1 MGMTRSEV
9 ESFLAGIG
17 FVSSSTSAFGD
28 SFELKLAPRWKI
40 SAFAA
45 KEGNPFAGTG
55 KSDSYDGV
63 SFSLESRGT
72 KYRCLSLNSLKQ
84 NAAHIVHELRGLSEN
99 DELLKCPK
107 CNVRY
112 VHVKEPSA
120 GQRWQP
126 FLSCD
131 GMTIVGRG
139 DKKHVGCDGTSHRI
153 PAVVVYR

>member
-1 MGMTRSEV
+1 
-9 ESFLAGIG
+9 L
-17 FVSSSTSAFGD
+17 
-28 SFELKLAPRWKI
+28 FELKLAPRWKI
-40 SAFAA
+40 SVFAS

-55 KSDSYDGV
+55 KTDVYEEV

-72 KYRCLSLNSLKQ
+72 KYRCLSVNSLKQ
-84 NAAHIVHELRGLSEN
+84 NAAHIVQELRRLSEN

-112 VHVKEPSA
+112 VHVKEPSV

-131 GMTIVGRG
+131 GMTIVGKG
-139 DKKHVGCDGTSHRI
+139 DKKHVGCDGTSDRI